1 MPIACILHSTAW
13 PRRGRTLLI
22 NWPSLVWSDSF
33 RCRNSNVEWSHL
45 EARII
50 STFLPAHTHSH
61 TCAQTHTLTHTYAHK
76 HTHSHSD
83 TQKYTNK
90 ILYTC
95 THFHKH
101 AYSYIYSHILAH
113 THTCTLAHTL
123 HTSSSSSFPLGEVRD
138 VSDWILCSPPE
149 LTESKVR
156 SSWEELPFL
165 KMVVEGVAWGLY
177 FPLDFFFK
185 AFMSF
190 RNGVGKRTS

>member
-50 STFLPAHTHSH
+50 STFLPAHAHSYTCTRAHTH
-61 TCAQTHTLTHTYAHK
+61 THTLTHTHTVIHK
-76 HTHSHSD
+76 NIQTKYFIHVRIFINTLIPMYTHT
-83 TQKYTNK
+83 
-90 ILYTC
+90 
-95 THFHKH
+95 
-101 AYSYIYSHILAH
+101 YS
-113 THTCTLAHTL
+113 HTCTLAHTHTL